1 MSREGEE
8 PKMGAGG
15 KLRRRGKGCR
25 QRESR
30 SRRLPRETRE
40 HVRWR
45 SLKGEGPRVVAG
57 EEQMRRVAS
66 DAGGESCRVSGSDF
80 RRGMRSP
87 SP

>member
-30 SRRLPRETRE
+30 SRRLPREKGTRSME
-40 HVRWR
+40 K
-45 SLKGEGPRVVAG
+45 LEG
-57 EEQMRRVAS
+57 RRAE
-66 DAGGESCRVSGSDF
+66 GRC
-80 RRGMRSP
+80 RRGADETCRE
-87 SP
+87 